1 MLTYSEAVKEEVTHL
16 EFNTD
21 CKKAI
26 LSAFLSNVLQM
37 SIVDNNV
44 VWYIDSHFSSI
55 SRFITTTL
63 NEIYHLEHELSY
75 SELNNFYKKRTY
87 RLIIKDQRFEKILEE
102 LSVFDETHRNVVN
115 SNETKRSFL
124 VGAFL
129 SGGSISDINK
139 SIYHLEIRSSKIT
152 YLRFI
157 QTLLSDFSIS
167 ITLLKRRYTNVLYI
181 KKANDISDF
190 LKIIGATNSMQKL
203 EDVIISRDFNNQIH
217 RLNNLDISNM
227 TKTVNSANEQVK
239 MINAIKNSKEY
250 NEQKNK
256 FKFFC
261 ELRLTNPTSS
271 LQELSELYFEKYN
284 IKISRTGINHHII
297 KLKQI
302 YRNLLEKSAK

>member
-1 MLTYSEAVKEEVTHL
+1 MLTYSETVKEEVTHL

-37 SIVDNNV
+37 SIVNNNV

-115 SNETKRSFL
+115 SNETKRAFL

-271 LQELSELYFEKYN
+271 LQELSALYFEKYN

>member
-1 MLTYSEAVKEEVTHL
+1 MLTYSETVKEEVTHL

-37 SIVDNNV
+37 SIVNNNV

-115 SNETKRSFL
+115 SNETKRAFL

-139 SIYHLEIRSSKIT
+139 SIYHLEIRSSNIT

>member
-1 MLTYSEAVKEEVTHL
+1 MLTYSETVKEEVTHL

-37 SIVDNNV
+37 SIVNNNV

-115 SNETKRSFL
+115 SNETKRAFL

-271 LQELSELYFEKYN
+271 LQELSELYFKKYN

>member
-1 MLTYSEAVKEEVTHL
+1 MLTYSETVKEEVTHL

-37 SIVDNNV
+37 SIVNNNV

-115 SNETKRSFL
+115 SNETKRAFL

-271 LQELSELYFEKYN
+271 LQELSEHYFEKYN

>member
-1 MLTYSEAVKEEVTHL
+1 MLTYSETVKEEVTHL

-37 SIVDNNV
+37 SIVNNNV
-44 VWYIDSHFSSI
+44 VWYIDSHFFFFL
-55 SRFITTTL
+55 RFITTTL
-63 NEIYHLEHELSY
+63 NVIYHLEHELSY

-115 SNETKRSFL
+115 SNETKRAFL

-302 YRNLLEKSAK
+302 YRNLLEKFAK

>member
-1 MLTYSEAVKEEVTHL
+1 MLTYSETVKEEVTHL

-37 SIVDNNV
+37 SIVNNNV

-115 SNETKRSFL
+115 SNETKRAFL

-139 SIYHLEIRSSKIT
+139 SIYHLEIRSNKIT

>member
-1 MLTYSEAVKEEVTHL
+1 MLTYSETVKEEVTHL

-37 SIVDNNV
+37 SIVNNNV

-115 SNETKRSFL
+115 SNETKRAFL

-261 ELRLTNPTSS
+261 ELRLANPTSS

>member
-1 MLTYSEAVKEEVTHL
+1 MLTYSETVKEEVTHL

-37 SIVDNNV
+37 SIVNNNV

-55 SRFITTTL
+55 SRFITTIL

-115 SNETKRSFL
+115 SNETKRAFL

-190 LKIIGATNSMQKL
+190 LKIISATNSIQKL
-203 EDVIISRDFNNQIH
+203 EDVIISRDSNNQIH

>member
-1 MLTYSEAVKEEVTHL
+1 M
-16 EFNTD
+16 
-21 CKKAI
+21 
-26 LSAFLSNVLQM
+26 
-37 SIVDNNV
+37 
-44 VWYIDSHFSSI
+44 
-55 SRFITTTL
+55 
-63 NEIYHLEHELSY
+63 
-75 SELNNFYKKRTY
+75 
-87 RLIIKDQRFEKILEE
+87 
-102 LSVFDETHRNVVN
+102 
-115 SNETKRSFL
+115 
-124 VGAFL
+124 
-129 SGGSISDINK
+129 
-139 SIYHLEIRSSKIT
+139 
-152 YLRFI
+152 
-157 QTLLSDFSIS
+157 SDFSIS

-190 LKIIGATNSMQKL
+190 LKIVGATNSMQKL
-203 EDVIISRDFNNQIH
+203 EDVIISRDFNNHIH

>member
-1 MLTYSEAVKEEVTHL
+1 MLTYSETVKEEVTHL

-37 SIVDNNV
+37 SIVNNNV

-55 SRFITTTL
+55 SRFITTIL

-115 SNETKRSFL
+115 SNETKRAFL

-139 SIYHLEIRSSKIT
+139 SIYHLEIRSNKIT

>member
-1 MLTYSEAVKEEVTHL
+1 MLTYSETVKEEVTHL

-115 SNETKRSFL
+115 SNETKRAFL

-139 SIYHLEIRSSKIT
+139 SIYHLEIRSNKIT

>member
-1 MLTYSEAVKEEVTHL
+1 MLTYSETVKEEVTHL

-37 SIVDNNV
+37 SIVNNNV

-115 SNETKRSFL
+115 SNETKRAFL

-139 SIYHLEIRSSKIT
+139 SIYHLEIRSNKIT

-217 RLNNLDISNM
+217 KLNNLDISNM